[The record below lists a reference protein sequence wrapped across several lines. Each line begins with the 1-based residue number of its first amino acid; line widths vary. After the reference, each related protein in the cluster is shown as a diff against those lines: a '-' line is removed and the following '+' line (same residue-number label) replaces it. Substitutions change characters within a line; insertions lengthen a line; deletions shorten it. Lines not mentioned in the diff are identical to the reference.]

1 MSTGQGAGATNGDF
15 FDYTGVKSCM
25 DSLDQKFS
33 EFAELLRSVN
43 DYMNDNIHIDHHSA
57 IFGLL
62 GEKFLNDWNENASTF
77 GDFYENFSVWSQLM
91 VNIMNQYGGFDDAAV
106 KNAIGQNQSSG
117 ATLAGVAET
126 RAAIWENNQLKDF
139 QDASLIGKDN
149 KIVEEGAVGIQ
160 DLGNGLVQYTYID
173 GTVVTYDKAGDG
185 SVERMIVE
193 NVDGTIQ
200 GRTFIEDGG
209 CVVEHYDATGK
220 AVSSDIINPQGVVVA
235 TRTYAEDYRNDTM
248 TFYNAD
254 GSKDTVK
261 IYEDVM
267 WHGDGMKS
275 VTTTDML
282 LNSDKLITSGPYYGV
297 NGKVNTTSELV
308 YMNKVGA
315 IDNNY
320 LHNGG
325 DWFAGERTA
334 DQLGMHNING
344 NFDSEWRHEGI
355 ERLNDN
361 NSTAVTDQA
370 IIRQNIAARGG
381 AQVEAVQGH
390 DIEAVRDSYRT
401 NDMADSY
408 GQQSAAFQGGTGT
421 TRPSG
426 ADGNVTS
433 GNTVLYNSGYN
444 TTMPGKTEE
453 EAATTPV
460 YNSGVPVTPP
470 SDKDDEKYNAT
481 TLEYN
486 PNNGEYSVQPVPYN
500 PNNEAQ
506 VVYLGQNNNNGT
518 GQNGP
523 QIMSL

>member
-1 MSTGQGAGATNGDF
+1 MNTSGGTTTDK
-15 FDYTGVKSCM
+15 FDYLGVKSCM
-25 DSLDQKFS
+25 DSLDNKFA
-33 EFAELLRSVN
+33 EFAELLRTVN
-43 DYMNDNIHIDHHSA
+43 DYMNENISVDHHSA
-57 IFGLL
+57 IFGIL
-62 GEKFLNDWNENASTF
+62 GDKYLADWNENASTF

-91 VNIMNQYGGFDDAAV
+91 VNIMNQYGGFDNAAV
-106 KNAIGQNQSSG
+106 KNAIGQNQASG

-139 QDASLIGKDN
+139 QDANLIGKSN
-149 KIVEEGAVGIQ
+149 KIVEEGVVGTQ

-200 GRTFIEDGG
+200 GRTFIDDGG

-220 AVSSDIINPQGVVVA
+220 AVSSDIINPEGVVVA

-282 LNSDKLITSGPYYGV
+282 LNSDKLISSGPYYGV

-320 LHNGG
+320 MHNGG

-334 DQLGMHNING
+334 AELGMHNVNG

-370 IIRQNIAARGG
+370 IIRQNIASRDGQVA
-381 AQVEAVQGH
+381 AVEAHNIDDVK
-390 DIEAVRDSYRT
+390 AYYRDDAASQNYDYPT
-401 NDMADSY
+401 
-408 GQQSAAFQGGTGT
+408 AAFQDGSSTGY
-421 TRPSG
+421 RPSG

-444 TTMPGKTEE
+444 TTMPQTQSEDNVVVSPNTPVAPGYVPNQKDDDVRVTPLP
-453 EAATTPV
+453 TTPG
-460 YNSGVPVTPP
+460 NNGNVTPLPYVP
-470 SDKDDEKYNAT
+470 SD
-481 TLEYN
+481 
-486 PNNGEYSVQPVPYN
+486 
-500 PNNEAQ
+500 NEAQ
-506 VVYLGQNNNNGT
+506 VVYLGGT
-518 GQNGP
+518 NTP
-523 QIMSL
+523 VVIDSDRVVSL

>member
-1 MSTGQGAGATNGDF
+1 MNTSGGTTTDK
-15 FDYTGVKSCM
+15 FDYIGVKGCM
-25 DSLDQKFS
+25 DTLDNKFS
-33 EFAELLRSVN
+33 EFAELLRSIN
-43 DYMNDNIHIDHHSA
+43 DYMNENISLDHHSA
-57 IFGLL
+57 IFGIL
-62 GEKFLNDWNENASTF
+62 GDKYLSDWNENASTF

-91 VNIMNQYGGFDDAAV
+91 VNIMNQYGGFENASV
-106 KNAIGQNQSSG
+106 KNAIGQNQASG

-139 QDASLIGKDN
+139 QDANLIGKDN
-149 KIVEEGAVGIQ
+149 KIVEEGAVGVQ

-248 TFYNAD
+248 TFYNED

-282 LNSDKLITSGPYYGV
+282 LNSDKLLSSGPYYGV
-297 NGKVNTTSELV
+297 NGKVNTTNELV
-308 YMNKVGA
+308 YMNKVGV

-320 LHNGG
+320 MHEGG

-334 DQLGMHNING
+334 DELGMYNING
-344 NFDSEWRHEGI
+344 NFDSEWRHEGM

-370 IIRQNIAARGG
+370 IIQHNIAARDGQVTAATAHNIDDVKAAYRDG
-381 AQVEAVQGH
+381 ATSENYDH
-390 DIEAVRDSYRT
+390 PT
-401 NDMADSY
+401 
-408 GQQSAAFQGGTGT
+408 AAFQEGNSGSY
-421 TRPSG
+421 RPSG
-426 ADGNVTS
+426 ADGNTSS

-453 EAATTPV
+453 ETATTPPV

-506 VVYLGQNNNNGT
+506 VVYLGQNNNGT

-523 QIMSL
+523 QVMSL